1 MPEHNGER
9 GNGGNLRLGIDV
21 GGTFTHGVLLAPG
34 GAVLQ
39 AVKVPTTHTD
49 PRGVSAG
56 VIACLERLLDGAD
69 RKRAAAI
76 NHSTTQATNAL
87 LEGHLEPVEVHVF
100 HREGEGF
107 LARRQLSFHQLK
119 LSRESVIPLT
129 LTLHPASVVPSLP
142 STEAVPRL
150 IAETIVESEGGVEER
165 VFSAWKTALETANP
179 AAVPLL
185 QKATDISRLLGLK
198 SRVKTGVVNCAMLPT
213 MLATLRHTQDALAS
227 IGVRQPLMVLKSDG
241 GVLPAEMVFARPLNC
256 LLSGPAAGAAA
267 ALHFAGITFGLFFE
281 VGGTSTDISFIHDGR
296 IRYRPAR
303 VGGHRLQAETLDLRT
318 IALGGGS
325 MLGLGARGGVALGP
339 RSAHLAGLGYL
350 SFASDSTLEA
360 GEVELHAPGGS
371 RREYFVWRAADGA
384 HCAFTLTDLANAN
397 GLIPVSD
404 AAYAPKEK
412 LQPAFAALERKH
424 GTDLTHLTEAVG
436 AQIERTVA
444 PIVAEYLRSFRLERG
459 LVRLVGGGGGV
470 NSALP
475 FIAARLK
482 LPYEVVEHYPYIS
495 ALGAAIA
502 AGTVQVKIP
511 SAAGSVD
518 DLQRARGL
526 ASAEL
531 RQAGMDPARAHY
543 EYSFDATAGVLHL
556 TATAERPWESQG
568 AELAEEA
575 LAARAAELTRSKEVR
590 LVFSN
595 PGFSA
600 YEASARAGFRA
611 RKRLAVL
618 DRRGKARLIRPDAG
632 WEVAPSAEELLPL
645 LIHLHRD
652 RREFRDAGEVP
663 PQLWIVG
670 EAVHDLSSLPDS
682 ASFAEVLAAEVALPG
697 PKFVVITSPAA

>member
-1 MPEHNGER
+1 MGED
-9 GNGGNLRLGIDV
+9 GGESGNNGGAVRVGIDV
-21 GGTFTHGVLLAPG
+21 GGTFTHGVALAPG

-56 VIACLERLLDGAD
+56 VIACLQRLLDGVDAA
-69 RKRAAAI
+69 RIAAI

-87 LEGHLEPVEVHVF
+87 LEGNLTPVAVHVF

-107 LARRQLSFHQLK
+107 LARRQLAFKQLQ
-119 LSRESVIPLT
+119 LSGESGIPVSI
-129 LTLHPASVVPSLP
+129 TLHPANGAPPLP
-142 STEAVPRL
+142 STETIPRL
-150 IAETIVESEGGVEER
+150 LAETIVQSEGGTESE
-165 VFSAWKTALETANP
+165 VFAAWKSALEAANP
-179 AAVPLL
+179 AAIPLL

-198 SRVKTGVVNCAMLPT
+198 ARVKTGIVNCAMLPT
-213 MLATLRHTQDALAS
+213 MLATLRHTQDALAAM
-227 IGVRQPLMVLKSDG
+227 GVEQPLMVLKSDG

-281 VGGTSTDISFIHDGR
+281 AGGTSTDISFIHNGR

-325 MLGLGARGGVALGP
+325 MLGVGAHGGVALGP

-350 SFASDSTLEA
+350 SFAPDGALNN
-360 GEVELHAPGGS
+360 GEVELHKPEGS
-371 RREYFVWRAADGA
+371 KREYFVWQGADGTR
-384 HCAFTLTDLANAN
+384 CAFTLTDLANAN
-397 GLIPVSD
+397 GLIPAHD
-404 AAYAPKEK
+404 PAFAPKEK
-412 LQPAFAALERKH
+412 LQTAFAALESAR
-424 GTDLTHLTEAVG
+424 GLSLEQLTESVG

-444 PIVAEYLRSFRLERG
+444 PIVAEYLRSFRLERS
-459 LVRLVGGGGGV
+459 LLRLVGGGGGV

-511 SAAGSVD
+511 SVSGGVE

-568 AELAEEA
+568 AEVPEDE
-575 LAARAAELTRSKEVR
+575 LAARAAELTRAEDTK
-590 LVFSN
+590 LIFSN
-595 PGFSA
+595 AGFAA
-600 YEASARAGFRA
+600 YEAVVRGFRA
-611 RKRLAVL
+611 RKHLAVL
-618 DRRGKARLIRPDAG
+618 DRRGKARLIRPGAG
-632 WEVAPSAEELLPL
+632 WEIAPTAEGLLPL
-645 LIHLHRD
+645 LTHLHRD

-663 PQLWIVG
+663 PQLWVVG
-670 EAVHDLSSLPDS
+670 ETVHDLSSLPS
-682 ASFAEVLAAEVALPG
+682 AESFAEVLAAEISIPG
-697 PKFVVITSPAA
+697 PKLVVISSPAA